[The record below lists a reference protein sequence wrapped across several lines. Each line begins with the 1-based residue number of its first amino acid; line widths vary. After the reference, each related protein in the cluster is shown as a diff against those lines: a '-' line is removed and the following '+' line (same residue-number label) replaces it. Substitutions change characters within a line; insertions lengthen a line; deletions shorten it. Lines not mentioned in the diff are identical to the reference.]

1 MISVELLLLL
11 NLTKAQTLVA
21 KRFDALN
28 VHGLSFSDFMI
39 LYVLS
44 TAEEQRMR
52 RIDLAAQIGLTASGV
67 TRLLNPLEKI
77 GWVGRESNARD
88 ARVSY
93 VAITEAGR
101 QVLAD
106 AMVTAQ
112 RVTAELL
119 STQKQKPL
127 QVMAQLLADLGG
139 DIK

>member
-1 MISVELLLLL
+1 MISSELLLLL

-44 TAEEQRMR
+44 TSPDQRMR

-77 GWVGRESNARD
+77 VLNVGN
-88 ARVSY
+88 
-93 VAITEAGR
+93 
-101 QVLAD
+101 
-106 AMVTAQ
+106 
-112 RVTAELL
+112 
-119 STQKQKPL
+119 
-127 QVMAQLLADLGG
+127 
-139 DIK
+139 